1 MDKTVAYSGL
11 EIAVIGM
18 AGRFPG
24 AKNIAE
30 FWDNLKNGK
39 ESITF
44 FSEEELLKEGV
55 SPELLAN
62 KNYVRAAG
70 VVDNIEYFDAHF
82 FGYPPKEAEILN
94 PQIRVFYECVYEA
107 MEDAGVAAD
116 HYTGLIGLYAGA
128 TSLYAWEILT
138 FISGKSEDIGSAAA
152 GTLTEKD
159 GLATR
164 IAYKLN
170 LTGPA
175 VSISTACST
184 SLVAIHIAC
193 RALLMKECDI
203 ALAGGVTIQNIEKK
217 GYYYEKGLIVSPD
230 GHCRPFDAQ
239 AGGTV
244 MGDGAGVVALKKL
257 KNAVADGDHI
267 YAVIKGSAINNDG
280 YRKAGYTAPS
290 VEGQADAIKAAL
302 KVAGAAPE
310 TIGFIETHGT
320 ATKLGDTIEIEA
332 LKIVFKNA
340 PRHSCALGAVKSN
353 FGHLAAASGVAG
365 LIKTAL
371 VLKHKTIPPTLF
383 FETPNPEID
392 FENSPFY
399 VNTKLT
405 QWKNNGSPLRAGV
418 SSFGIGGTNAHAVL
432 ERFEMPLSEKEKY
445 MAVQKEGGA
454 APAPWTPAKTS
465 DKSEYKLILLSAKSQ
480 SALEQQTENLAA
492 YLDQNPDVNLS
503 DVAYTLQTGRKTFRY
518 RKMLVCNTTPEASQE
533 LTKNSKKVK
542 TSSHKGDPPP
552 IVFIITGQGGQYT
565 NMGKDL
571 YTNEPLFR
579 RLMDHSFEIL
589 KPLLGFDLK
598 DILYGGAAAPNGSA
612 IDDPEIA
619 LAANFVFQYSLARFL
634 IQLGVK
640 PTAMTGYSFGEY
652 AAACLSGVLSWE
664 DALELVTARGKLMR
678 ETPAGSMLSVPLP
691 ETEIRPLLDGS
702 NLSLAI
708 INGPSCIVA
717 GTTDD
722 IKTFENRMREKRLV
736 CITLN
741 ISHAAHSPMM
751 NPVRKDFQEKVRRV
765 KLNKPQV
772 PYISNVT
779 GTWITGEQ
787 AIDPVYW
794 GEHLC
799 SPVRFSDGIA
809 ELLKI
814 AGAVFI
820 EIGPGRQ
827 LSNIV
832 RQSIPDH
839 KTTPREYKIINI
851 VKHQQEKHPDD
862 YYFLNKL
869 GELWL
874 YGVPIHWRA
883 YYENEKRFRVSLPT
897 YPFDRKRYWI
907 ERAGLAGK
915 LQLIAQAG
923 CAGSTANAGNI
934 DIPKPAENVE
944 TPELTQYRY
953 EDDNEDY
960 EAPRDELETNIA
972 EVWRKILGFTR
983 IGIHD
988 SFYDLN
994 GDSLTATQMATRLQ
1008 QVYPVEIPLRD
1019 FLEKPTIAQLA
1030 QLVKELLIQKLASLS
1045 GEELDALAEQE
1056 IF

>member
-1 MDKTVAYSGL
+1 MDKIVAPAYSGL
-11 EIAVIGM
+11 EIAIIGM
-18 AGRFPG
+18 ACRFPG

-30 FWDNLKNGK
+30 FWENMQTGK
-39 ESITF
+39 ETITF
-44 FSEEELLKEGV
+44 FTEDELLKEGV
-55 SPELLAN
+55 NPQLLADN
-62 KNYVRAAG
+62 NYVKAAAKI
-70 VVDNIEYFDAHF
+70 DNIEYFDAAF

-107 MEDAGVAAD
+107 LEDAGYASD

-128 TSLYAWEILT
+128 TSLPAWDILT
-138 FISGKSEDIGSAAA
+138 FISGKSDDLGSAAA

-164 IAYKLN
+164 ISYKLN

-203 ALAGGVTIQNIEKK
+203 ALAGGVTIDNLEKK
-217 GYYYEKGLIVSPD
+217 GYYYEKNLIVSPD
-230 GHCRPFDAQ
+230 GHCRPFDAR

-244 MGDGAGVVALKKL
+244 MGDGAGVLTLKKL
-257 KNAVADGDHI
+257 KNAIEDHDHI

-280 YRKAGYTAPS
+280 YRKPGYTAPS

-302 KVAGAAPE
+302 KVAGAPPE
-310 TIGFIETHGT
+310 TVGFIETHGT

-332 LKIVFKNA
+332 LKMVFKNT
-340 PRHSCALGAVKSN
+340 PRHSRVLGAVKSN
-353 FGHLAAASGVAG
+353 FGHLAAAAGVAG

-371 VLKHKTIPPTLF
+371 ILKHKIIPPTLF
-383 FETPNPEID
+383 FETPNPELD
-392 FENSPFY
+392 LENSPFY
-399 VNTKLT
+399 VNTKLME
-405 QWKNNGSPLRAGV
+405 WKSSGAPLRAGV
-418 SSFGIGGTNAHAVL
+418 SSFGIGGTNAHAIL
-432 ERFEMPLSEKEKY
+432 EEY
-445 MAVQKEGGA
+445 NGGGA
-454 APAPWTPAKTS
+454 APEGALFEKTAPSTPGKTSHYLLLFSAKTPP
-465 DKSEYKLILLSAKSQ
+465 
-480 SALEQQTENLAA
+480 ALEQQTRDLTA
-492 YLDQNPDVNLS
+492 YLDKNPGIDLRN
-503 DVAYTLQTGRKTFRY
+503 VAYTLQTGRKVFRY
-518 RKMLVCNTTPEASQE
+518 RKTLVCRTTAEAVEE

-542 TSSHKGDPPP
+542 TASHKGDPPP

-579 RLMDHSFEIL
+579 RQMDISFEIL
-589 KPLLGFDLK
+589 KQLLGYNLK
-598 DILYGGAAAPNGSA
+598 DILYGGGTAPGGVT
-612 IDDPEIA
+612 IDDPEIV
-619 LAANFVFQYSLARFL
+619 LAANFVFQYSLAQFL

-640 PTAMTGYSFGEY
+640 PTAMIGYSFGEY
-652 AAACLSGVLSWE
+652 AAACLSGVLSWK

-678 ETPAGSMLSVPLP
+678 QTPTGAMLSVSLP
-691 ETEIRPLLDGS
+691 EPEIRTLLEGS
-702 NLSLAI
+702 DLTLAI
-708 INGPSCIVA
+708 NNGPSCIVA
-717 GTTDD
+717 GTPEAV
-722 IKTFENRMREKRLV
+722 KSFENRMREKRLV
-736 CITLN
+736 CMTLN

-751 NPVRKDFQEKVRRV
+751 NPVRNDFEEKVRRV

-779 GTWITGEQ
+779 GTWITDRQ
-787 AIDPVYW
+787 ALDPLYW

-799 SPVRFSDGIA
+799 STVRFSDGLN

-814 AGAVFI
+814 EGAIFI

-832 RQSIPDH
+832 RQSIPGDQ
-839 KTTPREYKIINI
+839 TTPREYKIINI

-862 YYFLNKL
+862 YYFLTKL

-874 YGVPIHWRA
+874 YGAPIDWRA
-883 YYENEKRFRVSLPT
+883 YYENEKPFRVSLPT
-897 YPFDRKRYWI
+897 YPFDRKRFWI
-907 ERAGLAGK
+907 EKAALADK
-915 LQLIAQAG
+915 LQLLAQFG
-923 CAGSTANAGNI
+923 LTGKGGNR
-934 DIPKPAENVE
+934 DYTGNVNVPKPVEKVEDAEQM
-944 TPELTQYRY
+944 QYRY
-953 EDDNEDY
+953 EGDNEDY
-960 EAPRDELETNIA
+960 EAPRNELETNIA
-972 EVWRKILGFTR
+972 EVWGKILGFTH
-983 IGIHD
+983 IGIRD

-1019 FLEKPTIAQLA
+1019 FLEKPTIAELA
-1030 QLVKELLIQKLASLS
+1030 ELIKELLVQKLESLS
-1045 GEELDALAEQE
+1045 GEELDALAQQE
-1056 IF
+1056 LF

>member
-1 MDKTVAYSGL
+1 MDKTVAAAYSGL

-30 FWDNLKNGK
+30 FWENLKNGK
-39 ESITF
+39 ETITF
-44 FSEEELLKEGV
+44 FTDDELLKEGG

-62 KNYVRAAG
+62 KNYVKAAG
-70 VVDNIEYFDAHF
+70 MVDNIEYFDAAF

-94 PQIRVFYECVYEA
+94 PQIRIFYECVYEA
-107 MEDAGVAAD
+107 LEDAGYASD
-116 HYTGLIGLYAGA
+116 YYSGLIGLYAGA

-138 FISGKSEDIGSAAA
+138 FLSGKSEDIGSAAA

-164 IAYKLN
+164 ISYKLN

-184 SLVAIHIAC
+184 SLVAVHIAC

-203 ALAGGVTIQNIEKK
+203 ALAGGVTIENIEKK

-239 AGGTV
+239 AGGTI
-244 MGDGAGVVALKKL
+244 MGDGAGVVVLKKF
-257 KNAVADGDHI
+257 KNAVTDGDHI

-302 KVAGAAPE
+302 KVAGTSSE
-310 TIGFIETHGT
+310 SIGFIETHGT
-320 ATKLGDTIEIEA
+320 ATKLGDTIEFEA
-332 LKIVFKNA
+332 LKIAFKNA
-340 PRHSCALGAVKSN
+340 PRHSCVLGAVKSN
-353 FGHLAAASGVAG
+353 FGHLAAAAGVAG
-365 LIKTAL
+365 LIKTVL
-371 VLKHKTIPPTLF
+371 VLKYKMIPQTLF

-392 FENSPFY
+392 LENSPFY
-399 VNTKLT
+399 INTKLME
-405 QWKNNGSPLRAGV
+405 WKNNGSPLRAGV
-418 SSFGIGGTNAHAVL
+418 SSFGIGGTNAHAIL
-432 ERFEMPLSEKEKY
+432 EEYNQGAFLKNRPLDP
-445 MAVQKEGGA
+445 QK
-454 APAPWTPAKTS
+454 TF
-465 DKSEYKLILLSAKSQ
+465 YYLLLCSAKNQ
-480 SALEQQTENLAA
+480 SSLEQQTRNLAA
-492 YLDQNPDVNLS
+492 YLEKNPDINFA
-503 DVAYTLQTGRKTFRY
+503 DVAYTLQTGRKTFRH
-518 RKMLVCNTTPEASQE
+518 RAMLVCRTAAEASEE
-533 LTKNSKKVK
+533 LRKHSKKVK
-542 TSSHKGDPPP
+542 TSSHKGDSPP
-552 IVFIITGQGGQYT
+552 IVFILTGQGGQYI

-579 RLMDHSFEIL
+579 RQMDHSFEIL
-589 KPLLGFDLK
+589 KPLLGYNLK
-598 DILYGGAAAPNGSA
+598 DVLYGSGAALGGAT
-612 IDDPEIA
+612 IDDPEVA
-619 LAANFVFQYSLARFL
+619 LAANFVFQYSLAWFL

-640 PTAMTGYSFGEY
+640 PTAMIGYSFGEY

-664 DALELVTARGKLMR
+664 EALELVIARGQSMR
-678 ETPAGSMLSVPLP
+678 KTPAGSMLSVPLP
-691 ETEIRPLLDGS
+691 ENEIRPLLDGS
-702 NLSLAI
+702 GVSLAI
-708 INGPSCIVA
+708 NNGPSCIVA
-717 GTTDD
+717 GTADS
-722 IKTFENRMREKRLV
+722 IKIFENRMREKRLV

-741 ISHAAHSPMM
+741 MSHAAHSPMM
-751 NPVRKDFQEKVRRV
+751 NPVRKDFEEKVRRV
-765 KLNKPQV
+765 KLNKPRV

-779 GTWITGEQ
+779 GTWVTEEQ
-787 AIDPVYW
+787 AMDPTYW

-799 SPVRFSDGIA
+799 SPVRFSDGIN

-814 AGAVFI
+814 EGAVFI

-832 RQSIPDH
+832 RQSLPAESETAAPAAPGG
-839 KTTPREYKIINI
+839 KTTTREYKIINI

-862 YYFLNKL
+862 YYFLSKL

-874 YGVPIHWRA
+874 YGVPIDWRA
-883 YYENEKRFRVSLPT
+883 YYENEKRFRVPLPT

-907 ERAGLAGK
+907 DKAALAGK
-915 LQLIAQAG
+915 LQLLAQSGFDGYAG
-923 CAGSTANAGNI
+923 YTGNVK
-934 DIPKPAENVE
+934 IPKPVE
-944 TPELTQYRY
+944 SVQTTEPMQYRY
-953 EDDNEDY
+953 EGDNEDY

-972 EVWRKILGFTR
+972 EVWGKILGFTR

-988 SFYDLN
+988 SFYEMN

-1030 QLVKELLIQKLASLS
+1030 QLIKELLVQKLESLS